1 MQYRAGECRTQTV
14 AEDRNLS
21 PRPVWRYEEVGGG
34 TQGRR
39 LGQTEASDNPCG
51 SMRIKSSLTRPMI
64 RRRKAKENNLK
75 KGTAVRAGPKRRNR
89 SQEESTKALRAFP
102 PVSQRRRKQSCKRE
116 REKRATERRRG
127 RGVSLAVCP
136 TVQEHVISFF
146 PTSKGRGSIS

>member
-51 SMRIKSSLTRPMI
+51 SMRIKSSLTRPTV
-64 RRRKAKENNLK
+64 RRRKAKGNRKN
-75 KGTAVRAGPKRRNR
+75 GTTVRAGPKKRNR
-89 SQEESTKALRAFP
+89 SQEGENVT
-102 PVSQRRRKQSCKRE
+102 
-116 REKRATERRRG
+116 
-127 RGVSLAVCP
+127 GVSA
-136 TVQEHVISFF
+136 
-146 PTSKGRGSIS
+146 GS